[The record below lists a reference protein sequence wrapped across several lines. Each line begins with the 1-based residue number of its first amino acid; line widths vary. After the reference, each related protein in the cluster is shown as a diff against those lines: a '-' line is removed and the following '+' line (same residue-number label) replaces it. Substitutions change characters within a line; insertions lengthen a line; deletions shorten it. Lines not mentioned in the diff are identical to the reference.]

1 MKRLLVTVL
10 SMEAVVVLLAI
21 VPAKQLGHASGGMAA
36 AVCGAI
42 AVVAL
47 ALCGYVGRGR
57 GALYAGS
64 VFQALV
70 IASGV
75 LLPAMYIL
83 GAIFAALWFTGI
95 WLGRKWER
103 PTPRRASRVFAGQ
116 SLIAELSGACHSP
129 VTPASVTFRHAAQ
142 KMAASNPPLIGAA
155 HERHAHEAWEASRPQ
170 PRILG
175 SAMSSPG
182 ICPPV
187 CRVPGTV
194 PRCPGSRLR
203 CRDGAASDHWLTG

>member
-10 SMEAVVVLLAI
+10 SMEAVIVLLAI
-21 VPAKQLGHASGGMAA
+21 VPAKQLGHVSAGTAG

-47 ALCGYVGRGR
+47 LLCGYVGRGK

-75 LLPAMYIL
+75 LVSAMYIL
-83 GAIFAALWFTGI
+83 GGIFTALWFTGI

-103 PTPRRASRVFAGQ
+103 DDVKTVATRGDDPPYPPAVPPRRA
-116 SLIAELSGACHSP
+116 
-129 VTPASVTFRHAAQ
+129 
-142 KMAASNPPLIGAA
+142 
-155 HERHAHEAWEASRPQ
+155 
-170 PRILG
+170 
-175 SAMSSPG
+175 
-182 ICPPV
+182 
-187 CRVPGTV
+187 
-194 PRCPGSRLR
+194 
-203 CRDGAASDHWLTG
+203 

>member
-1 MKRLLVTVL
+1 VADAIEARICAAGAKRKKFKVKRLLVTVL
-10 SMEAVVVLLAI
+10 SMEAVIALLAI
-21 VPAKQLGHASGGMAA
+21 VPAKQLEHVNAGLAA

-57 GALYAGS
+57 GALQAGS
-64 VFQALV
+64 VFQGLV

-103 PTPRRASRVFAGQ
+103 DAPAAATQGPR
-116 SLIAELSGACHSP
+116 
-129 VTPASVTFRHAAQ
+129 
-142 KMAASNPPLIGAA
+142 
-155 HERHAHEAWEASRPQ
+155 
-170 PRILG
+170 
-175 SAMSSPG
+175 
-182 ICPPV
+182 
-187 CRVPGTV
+187 
-194 PRCPGSRLR
+194 
-203 CRDGAASDHWLTG
+203 

>member
-21 VPAKQLGHASGGMAA
+21 VPAKQLGHASGGTAA
-36 AVCGAI
+36 AVCGAVAVI
-42 AVVAL
+42 AIV
-47 ALCGYVGRGR
+47 LCRYVGRGK

-75 LLPAMYIL
+75 LLSAMYVV

-103 PTPRRASRVFAGQ
+103 DDIKTA
-116 SLIAELSGACHSP
+116 
-129 VTPASVTFRHAAQ
+129 
-142 KMAASNPPLIGAA
+142 
-155 HERHAHEAWEASRPQ
+155 
-170 PRILG
+170 
-175 SAMSSPG
+175 
-182 ICPPV
+182 
-187 CRVPGTV
+187 
-194 PRCPGSRLR
+194 
-203 CRDGAASDHWLTG
+203 